1 MSHMNPFNMSKELN
15 NLSNIINSVNNK
27 ASNINVKVEN
37 LDNKIENIQIN
48 KIDSSELTYNIDNIK
63 EEMKNL
69 KFKIDLI
76 LKNQVINNYSKIQ
89 RDDEVTIFLESIN
102 IDTKTI
108 NIINLFNC
116 ESLDD
121 ILLIDKENLIEL
133 GIPET
138 KIDFILEKVNDQ
150 MSSFI

>member
-1 MSHMNPFNMSKELN
+1 MNPFNMSKELN

-27 ASNINVKVEN
+27 ASNIDVKVES
-37 LDNKIENIQIN
+37 LDSKIENIEIN

-76 LKNQVINNYSKIQ
+76 LKNQIINNYSKIQ

-116 ESLDD
+116 ECLDD

-138 KIDFILEKVNDQ
+138 KVDFILEKVNEQ
-150 MSSFI
+150 MSSFV

>member
-1 MSHMNPFNMSKELN
+1 MSHMNPFNMSKELS

-27 ASNINVKVEN
+27 ASNIEVKVESLN
-37 LDNKIENIQIN
+37 SKIENIEIN
-48 KIDSSELTYNIDNIK
+48 KIDSSELTYNIDIIK

-76 LKNQVINNYSKIQ
+76 LKNQVLNNYSKIQ
-89 RDDEVTIFLESIN
+89 RENEVTIFLESIN
-102 IDTKTI
+102 IDTKSI

-133 GIPET
+133 GISET
-138 KIDFILEKVNDQ
+138 KLDFILEKVSEK
-150 MSSFI
+150 MSSFV

>member
-27 ASNINVKVEN
+27 ASNIDVKVES
-37 LDNKIENIQIN
+37 LDSKIENIEIN
-48 KIDSSELTYNIDNIK
+48 KIDSSELTYNIDIIK

-76 LKNQVINNYSKIQ
+76 LKNQVLNNYSKIQ

-116 ESLDD
+116 ECLDD

-133 GIPET
+133 GITET
-138 KIDFILEKVNDQ
+138 KLDFILDKVNEQ
-150 MSSFI
+150 MSSFV